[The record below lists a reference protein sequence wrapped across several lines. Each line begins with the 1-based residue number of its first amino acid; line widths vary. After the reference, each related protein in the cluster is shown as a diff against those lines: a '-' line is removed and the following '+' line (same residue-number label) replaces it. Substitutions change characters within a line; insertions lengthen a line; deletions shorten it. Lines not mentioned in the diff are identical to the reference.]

1 MPYADHGVARNL
13 TEKNLHEAMKTKAEA
28 GADIKKVKESI
39 AELIRLEEQPG
50 EEIKQREQY

>member
-1 MPYADHGVARNL
+1 
-13 TEKNLHEAMKTKAEA
+13 MKTKAEA